1 MEAPKLNM
9 PVFALTVMW
18 ANHSMRSMASYGLS
32 PITRKIASTF
42 YGWRVVAVSFIYNAV
57 NDGTWL
63 FGFAILFLP
72 ISRDLSLSKTA
83 ISIPFTINRLLT
95 TTLGP
100 LVGYLIDR
108 FSPGTVLFWSGV
120 LAGSGFITLSF
131 TRNYVAFVAI
141 MVGMINLGMMPLIP
155 GGTTAVARWFYARR
169 SLAMGAANAGWPV
182 GFAALP
188 PLLSLGV
195 ASVGWRTTAAII
207 GIGIWLV
214 VIPLSRVL
222 RKFPH
227 EMGLRPDGLAPEDAS
242 EARRQAP
249 AQARQELEGLSVR
262 QGLTTARLWLLSLAI
277 GMHRVT
283 ITAVAVHL
291 VAILVWKG
299 LPEKTAGDMLGVW
312 GAFMAPALLT
322 LGFVGDRWHKTK
334 IISLGL
340 YMRSFGWLLLITWLD
355 GEVWKLVVI
364 FALLSP
370 DFGVFSVMMALV
382 ADWVGLRN
390 YATIRSA
397 VFLIAGLL
405 GGVGPIFAGAVFD
418 RTNSYEIFVWTSFAL
433 SVCAATIIWLLPTS
447 PIGRPASL
455 RPEG

>member
-1 MEAPKLNM
+1 
-9 PVFALTVMW
+9 
-18 ANHSMRSMASYGLS
+18 MRPMASYMLS
-32 PITRKIASTF
+32 PISRKVASTF

-72 ISRDLSLSKTA
+72 ISRDLNLSKTA
-83 ISIPFTINRLLT
+83 ISIPFTINRFLM

-100 LVGYLIDR
+100 IVGFLIDR
-108 FSPGTVLFWSGV
+108 FGPGTVLFWSGL
-120 LAGSGFITLSF
+120 LAGFGFITLSF
-131 TRNYVAFVAI
+131 TTNYLAFVMI
-141 MVGMINLGMMPLIP
+141 MVGMINIGMMPLNP
-155 GGTTAVARWFYARR
+155 GGSAAVARWFLTRR
-169 SLAMGAANAGWPV
+169 SMAMGAANAGWPV

-195 ASVGWRTTAAII
+195 ATVGWRTTAAII
-207 GIGIWLV
+207 GVGIWIV

-227 EMGLRPDGLAPEDAS
+227 EMGLRPDGIEPQGAS
-242 EARRQAP
+242 EARKQAP
-249 AQARQELEGLSVR
+249 AQARQELQGMSVR
-262 QGLTTARLWLLSLAI
+262 QGLGTVRLWLLSFAM
-277 GMHRVT
+277 GMHSVT
-283 ITAVAVHL
+283 ITAVSVHL

-312 GAFMAPALLT
+312 GVFMAPALLT
-322 LGFVGDRWHKTK
+322 LGWLGDRWYKTK

-355 GEVWKLVVI
+355 GDLWKLVII

-382 ADWVGLRN
+382 ADWVGLRH

-397 VFLIAGLL
+397 VFSISGLV
-405 GGVGPIFAGAVFD
+405 GVVGPIFAGVAFD
-418 RTNSYEIFVWTSFAL
+418 RTQSYEIFVWTSLAL
-433 SVCAATIIWLLPTS
+433 SVSAATIIWLLPTS
-447 PIGRPASL
+447 PIGHPVSRSTQVAAH
-455 RPEG
+455 

>member
-1 MEAPKLNM
+1 
-9 PVFALTVMW
+9 
-18 ANHSMRSMASYGLS
+18 MRKMVSHVLS
-32 PITRKIASTF
+32 PISRKVSSTF
-42 YGWRVVAVSFIYNAV
+42 YGWRVVAVSFIFNAV

-72 ISRDLSLSKTA
+72 ISRDLNLSKTA
-83 ISIPFTINRLLT
+83 ISIPFTINRFLM

-100 LVGYLIDR
+100 ITGYLIDR
-108 FSPGTVLFWSGV
+108 FSPGTVLFWSGL

-131 TRNYVAFVAI
+131 TTNYLAFVAI

-155 GGTTAVARWFYARR
+155 GGTAAVARWFLVRR
-169 SLAMGAANAGWPV
+169 SMAMGAANAGWPV

-195 ASVGWRTTAAII
+195 ATVGWRTTAAII
-207 GIGIWLV
+207 GVGIWLIV
-214 VIPLSRVL
+214 VPLSRVL

-227 EMGLRPDGLAPEDAS
+227 DMGLRPDGTGPQAAS
-242 EARRQAP
+242 EARKMAP
-249 AQARQELEGLSVR
+249 SQARQELEGLSVR
-262 QGLTTARLWLLSLAI
+262 QGLGTVRLWLLSLAM
-277 GMHRVT
+277 GMHSVT
-283 ITAVAVHL
+283 ITAVSVHL
-291 VAILVWKG
+291 VAILVWQG

-322 LGFVGDRWHKTK
+322 LGWLGDRWHKTK

-397 VFLIAGLL
+397 IFSISGLL
-405 GGVGPIFAGAVFD
+405 GGIGPIFAGVVFD
-418 RTNSYEIFVWTSFAL
+418 RTDSYGLFVWTSFAL
-433 SVCAATIIWLLPTS
+433 GVSAATIIWLLPTS
-447 PIGRPASL
+447 PIGHPVSRTAQMAAH
-455 RPEG
+455 